1 MSLLRSNTWDC
12 MSLLGDPFNLV
23 FPYFLFYRNLGA
35 YVFYVKL
42 ENLRGIESSE
52 GKKKFYHEFFFWGG
66 GLLDR
71 VHFRKQKQVVFENRL
86 SGHIS
91 RG

>member
-1 MSLLRSNTWDC
+1 

-35 YVFYVKL
+35 YVSYVKL

-52 GKKKFYHEFFFWGG
+52 GKKKMFTMSFFGG
-66 GLLDR
+66 GG
-71 VHFRKQKQVVFENRL
+71 FA
-86 SGHIS
+86 GHS
-91 RG
+91 TF

>member
-52 GKKKFYHEFFFWGG
+52 GKKNFTMSFFFGG
-66 GLLDR
+66 
-71 VHFRKQKQVVFENRL
+71 VVCWTEYILENKNRL
-86 SGHIS
+86 CLKIG
-91 RG
+91 

>member
-1 MSLLRSNTWDC
+1 MSFMSNWKTLEVLKVQKEKKNFT
-12 MSLLGDPFNLV
+12 MS
-23 FPYFLFYRNLGA
+23 
-35 YVFYVKL
+35 
-42 ENLRGIESSE
+42 
-52 GKKKFYHEFFFWGG
+52 FFFGGG